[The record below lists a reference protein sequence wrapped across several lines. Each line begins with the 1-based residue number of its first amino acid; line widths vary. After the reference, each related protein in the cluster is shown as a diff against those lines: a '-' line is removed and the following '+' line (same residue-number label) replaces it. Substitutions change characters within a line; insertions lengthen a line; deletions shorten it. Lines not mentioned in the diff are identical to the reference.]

1 LYKLLVND
9 GFMRKISLII
19 CLIGIAGTAFSQSF
33 YAARRERSIILT
45 GGLGTSTYY
54 GDMANSSDI
63 IAAQP
68 NINAGLQ
75 YYFTNRIGARVELN
89 WFTLAGDDAK
99 ADVGSGRDKRGLSFQ
114 SSNFELSAVGIVN
127 LFAHGDRYYRRP
139 GFNVYGFAGIALLY
153 FNPRSKD
160 ASGNLVAL
168 QPLKTEGV
176 DYSLVSP
183 AIPYGLGAR
192 LKVTPQFNIAVE
204 AGWRKLFTDYLDDL
218 SGSYPGL
225 TSFTGPDAAQSQY
238 FSDRRSNTDVN
249 FGTTTGI
256 RGNPQNDDAYMLL
269 NMKIEYYLPLD
280 FGGGGNKKS
289 YSKKRS
295 SMYRYNKKGRLRK

>member
-1 LYKLLVND
+1 
-9 GFMRKISLII
+9 MRKIVLIF
-19 CLIGIAGTAFSQSF
+19 CLSGVAAAAFSQSF

-54 GDMANSSDI
+54 GDMANTGDV

-75 YYFTNRIGARVELN
+75 YYFANRIGARVELN

-99 ADVGSGRDKRGLSFQ
+99 ADPGSGREQRGLSFQ

-139 GFNVYGFAGIALLY
+139 GFNVYGFAGIGLLY
-153 FNPRSKD
+153 FNPKAKD

-176 DYSLVSP
+176 DYSLVTP
-183 AIPYGLGAR
+183 AIPFGLGVR
-192 LKVTPQFNIAVE
+192 LKVTPQFNIAAE
-204 AGWRKLFTDYLDDL
+204 AGWRKLFTDYLDDV
-218 SGSYPGL
+218 SGTYPGL
-225 TSFTGPDAAQSQY
+225 NTFTGPDAAVAQY
-238 FSDRRSNTDVN
+238 FSDRRPTTDAN
-249 FGTTTGI
+249 YGTSTGI
-256 RGNPQNDDAYMLL
+256 RGNPNNNDAYMLL
-269 NMKIEYYLPLD
+269 NVKIEYYLPID
-280 FGGGGNKKS
+280 FSGGNKKS
-289 YSKKRS
+289 YSKKRGTT
-295 SMYRYNKKGRLRK
+295 YRYNKKGRLRK